1 MRHSSDEAEK
11 PALTGEESRDMAAL
25 GRILEAE
32 RASRKIRE
40 SAREERSGLE
50 ARVEAE
56 KSALKERLVSEQRE
70 ELANYEKEKRAGTD
84 AKIAERER
92 ELQGKKDQLYRAFEE
107 RRESLAR
114 TVFDTVTGNDA
125 G

>member
-11 PALTGEESRDMAAL
+11 PVLTGEESRDMAAL

-50 ARVEAE
+50 ARFETE

-70 ELANYEKEKRAGTD
+70 EIALYEKEKRAGTD
-84 AKIAERER
+84 AKIAEREK